1 MKQVFRYLV
10 QLIVVFKV
18 LSCLPLSNL
27 ENGVE
32 LAIGTAL
39 GGDGDFS
46 RNEVLGLGVGDDADD
61 DLITSV
67 LNDDEDADLIASVL
81 NDNDEGDLIG
91 SVLIRNFSSLKFV
104 TAVGLVF
111 TVFEMVVEN
120 ILLIFE

>member
-91 SVLIRNFSSLKFV
+91 F
-104 TAVGLVF
+104 
-111 TVFEMVVEN
+111 
-120 ILLIFE
+120 

>member
-1 MKQVFRYLV
+1 
-10 QLIVVFKV
+10 
-18 LSCLPLSNL
+18 L

-67 LNDDEDADLIASVL
+67 LNDDEDADLI
-81 NDNDEGDLIG
+81 G

-104 TAVGLVF
+104 TAIGFVF

-120 ILLIFE
+120 ILLIF